1 MNLPHWIQVY
11 FPFGEHNWWLSALVA
26 SLPII
31 VLFSLMAGFRVKPHW
46 SALCAAITAV
56 VVANLA
62 FTMPWS
68 LAGASFLFGVGTG
81 LMNIIWIV
89 VAAVYLYDISVSTG
103 DFEIM
108 KSSVGGITA
117 DRRLQLLLVA
127 FCFGAFIEGCAGFG
141 SPVAI
146 AGAFMIGLGF
156 KPFHAAALNLI
167 ANTAPVA
174 WGAIGT
180 PVHMLTTVTGLP
192 EADMNAM
199 IGRILPITAVIVPF
213 WLVRAMVPWKETF
226 EVLPAILVV
235 GVSFASMQFFW
246 SNRMDANLVDITAG
260 LFSLLCAVVF
270 LLFWKPKR
278 VWRFEGDEV
287 VVAKGATLG
296 VPSVS
301 GASPAADAR
310 PSGQG
315 TLEAVVLALATVG
328 PLVAMAIKF
337 LPTISMPTTFSF
349 WVFVVSALVLAVSV
363 WKVVRWGHRRYI
375 TILEIVA
382 VPAVWIALVMIFR
395 GGNVNVL
402 YVAIAVAVF
411 ALLMVGFSAGE
422 VTRAWMPFAVLSVF
436 VLCWGLAPIKTWM
449 NVHTTPG
456 WNDVTM
462 KDGKPVLDKA
472 GKPVTNKGF
481 ITPLHNLIS
490 RDKPVV
496 TPDPKTGKLPAE
508 GAVFPFIWLSAT
520 GTGCFLAAIV
530 GGLIRGVNPIKL
542 IQIFG
547 HTLFRMR
554 WAVLAISCMLGLG
567 FVTRYSGTDAVLGLA
582 FTHTG
587 WFYPFFGTFLGWLG
601 VALTGSDT
609 SSNALFGSL
618 QKITA
623 QQLGLDP
630 VLMTAANSAGGVMG
644 KMVDAQSITVATAAT
659 NQIGNEGIIF
669 RFVVWHSIALG
680 TIVGLIV
687 MFYAYVVPNLVP
699 HGVKLLSQ

>member
-1 MNLPHWIQVY
+1 MQPWTQVY
-11 FPFGEHNWWLSALVA
+11 FPFGEHLWWLSALVA
-26 SLPII
+26 ALPII
-31 VLFSLMAGFRVKPHW
+31 VLFTLMAGFRVKPHW
-46 SALCAAITAV
+46 SALAGAITAV
-56 VVANLA
+56 LVAHYA
-62 FTMPWS
+62 FTMPFN
-68 LAGASFLFGVGTG
+68 LAGGSFLYGVATG
-81 LMNIIWIV
+81 LMNIVWIV

-108 KSSVGGITA
+108 KSSVGGITS

-180 PVHMLTTVTGLP
+180 PVHMLATVTQLP

-199 IGRILPITAVIVPF
+199 IGRILPITAIIVPF
-213 WLVRAMVPWKETF
+213 WLVRAMVGWKETF

-235 GVSFASMQFFW
+235 GASFASMQWFW
-246 SNRMDANLVDITAG
+246 SNKMDSNLVDITAG
-260 LFSLLCAVVF
+260 LFSLLCTVGF

-278 VWRFEGDEV
+278 IWRFENEDAPAAAGGLP
-287 VVAKGATLG
+287 A
-296 VPSVS
+296 VS
-301 GASPAADAR
+301 GGSTGSPAVHA
-310 PSGQG
+310 
-315 TLEAVVLALATVG
+315 
-328 PLVAMAIKF
+328 
-337 LPTISMPTTFSF
+337 
-349 WVFVVSALVLAVSV
+349 
-363 WKVVRWGHRRYI
+363 H
-375 TILEIVA
+375 
-382 VPAVWIALVMIFR
+382 
-395 GGNVNVL
+395 
-402 YVAIAVAVF
+402 
-411 ALLMVGFSAGE
+411 SAGK
-422 VTRAWMPFAVLSVF
+422 TLQAWLPYLILSVF
-436 VLCWGLAPIKTWM
+436 VFLWGYQPVKNWM
-449 NVHTTPG
+449 NIHTTPSFR
-456 WNDVTM
+456 TAE
-462 KDGKPVLDKA
+462 GKPRGGWD
-472 GKPVTNKGF
+472 
-481 ITPLHNLIS
+481 TPLHNKVS

-496 TPDPKTGKLPAE
+496 AKPTPE
-508 GAVFPFIWLSAT
+508 GARFAFIWLSAT

-530 GGLIRGVNPIKL
+530 GGLIRGVSPVKL
-542 IQIFG
+542 IRIFG
-547 HTLFRMR
+547 HTLYRMR
-554 WAVLAISCMLGLG
+554 FAVLAISCMLGLG

-630 VLMTAANSAGGVMG
+630 ILMTSANSAGGVMG
-644 KMVDAQSITVATAAT
+644 KMVDAQSICVATAAT
-659 NQIGNEGIIF
+659 NQVGNEGMIF

-687 MFYAYVVPNLVP
+687 MFYAYVAPHLVP

>member
-1 MNLPHWIQVY
+1 MPAWTQIY
-11 FPFGEHNWWLSALVA
+11 DPFGHWWLSALVA
-26 SLPII
+26 ALPII

-46 SALCAAITAV
+46 SALAGAATAV
-56 VVANLA
+56 LVAHYA

-68 LAGASFLFGVGTG
+68 LAGGSFLYGVSTG
-81 LMNIIWIV
+81 ILNIVWIV
-89 VAAVYLYDISVSTG
+89 VAAVYLYDIAVSTG

-108 KSSVGGITA
+108 KSSVAGITA

-180 PVHMLTTVTGLP
+180 PVHMLATVTQMP

-199 IGRILPITAVIVPF
+199 IGRILPITALIVPF
-213 WLVRAMVPWKETF
+213 WLVRAMVSWKETF
-226 EVLPAILVV
+226 EVFPAILVV

-246 SNRMDANLVDITAG
+246 SNRMDSNLVDITAG
-260 LFSLLCAVVF
+260 LFSLLCTVVF
-270 LLFWKPKR
+270 LLFWKPKKI
-278 VWRFEGDEV
+278 WRFEDEGGHIMV
-287 VVAKGATLG
+287 TSAGKS

-301 GASPAADAR
+301 GG
-310 PSGQG
+310 SGPEVHSYSFGQ
-315 TLEAVVLALATVG
+315 TFKAWL
-328 PLVAMAIKF
+328 PF
-337 LPTISMPTTFSF
+337 LI
-349 WVFVVSALVLAVSV
+349 
-363 WKVVRWGHRRYI
+363 
-375 TILEIVA
+375 
-382 VPAVWIALVMIFR
+382 
-395 GGNVNVL
+395 
-402 YVAIAVAVF
+402 
-411 ALLMVGFSAGE
+411 
-422 VTRAWMPFAVLSVF
+422 LSVF
-436 VLCWGLAPIKTWM
+436 VFLWGTKTIKTWM
-449 NVHTTPG
+449 NVHTTPAWAVRDAG
-456 WNDVTM
+456 GNVVYGP
-462 KDGKPVLDKA
+462 DGKPKLNS
-472 GKPVTNKGF
+472 GWNTPIHNK
-481 ITPLHNLIS
+481 IS

-496 TPDPKTGKLPAE
+496 PKPTPE
-508 GAVFPFIWLSAT
+508 GAKFAFIWLSAT
-520 GTGCFLAAIV
+520 GTGCFLAAIL
-530 GGLIRGVNPIKL
+530 GGLIRGVNPVKL
-542 IQIFG
+542 LTIFG

-554 WAVLAISCMLGLG
+554 WAVIAISAMLGLG
-567 FVTRYSGTDAVLGLA
+567 FVTRYSGSDAVLGLA

-644 KMVDAQSITVATAAT
+644 KMVDAQSICVATAAT
-659 NQIGNEGIIF
+659 NQVGNEGFIF

-680 TIVGLIV
+680 AIVGVIV
-687 MFYAYVVPNLVP
+687 MFYAYVAPHLVP

>member
-1 MNLPHWIQVY
+1 MPTWIQVY
-11 FPFGEHNWWLSALVA
+11 DPFGHWWLSALVA
-26 SLPII
+26 ALPIV
-31 VLFSLMAGFRVKPHW
+31 VLFTLMAGFRVKPHW
-46 SALCAAITAV
+46 SALAGAGTAV
-56 VVANLA
+56 LVAHFA

-68 LAGASFLFGVGTG
+68 LAGGSFLYGVSTG
-81 LMNIIWIV
+81 ILNIVWIV
-89 VAAVYLYDISVSTG
+89 VAAVYLYDIAVSTG

-108 KSSVGGITA
+108 KSSVAGITA

-180 PVHMLTTVTGLP
+180 PVHMLATVTQMP

-199 IGRILPITAVIVPF
+199 IGRILPITALIVPF
-213 WLVRAMVPWKETF
+213 WLVRAMVSWKETF
-226 EVLPAILVV
+226 EVFPAILVV
-235 GVSFASMQFFW
+235 GISFASMQFFW
-246 SNRMDANLVDITAG
+246 SNKMDSNLVDITAG
-260 LFSLLCAVVF
+260 LFSLLCTVLF
-270 LLFWKPKR
+270 LLFWKPKKI
-278 VWRFEGDEV
+278 WRFEEDGGPVAV
-287 VVAKGATLG
+287 VSAGRG

-301 GASPAADAR
+301 GG
-310 PSGQG
+310 SGPEIHSYSFGQ
-315 TLEAVVLALATVG
+315 TFKAWL
-328 PLVAMAIKF
+328 PF
-337 LPTISMPTTFSF
+337 LI
-349 WVFVVSALVLAVSV
+349 
-363 WKVVRWGHRRYI
+363 
-375 TILEIVA
+375 
-382 VPAVWIALVMIFR
+382 
-395 GGNVNVL
+395 
-402 YVAIAVAVF
+402 
-411 ALLMVGFSAGE
+411 
-422 VTRAWMPFAVLSVF
+422 LSVF
-436 VLCWGLAPIKTWM
+436 VFLWGYKPVKTWM
-449 NVHTTPG
+449 NVHTTPAFL
-456 WNDVTM
+456 TA
-462 KDGKPVLDKA
+462 DGKPR
-472 GKPVTNKGF
+472 GGWETPIHNK
-481 ITPLHNLIS
+481 IS

-496 TPDPKTGKLPAE
+496 AKPTPE
-508 GAVFPFIWLSAT
+508 GAKFPFIWLSAT
-520 GTGCFLAAIV
+520 GTGCFLAAII
-530 GGLIRGVNPIKL
+530 GGLIRGVNPVKL
-542 IQIFG
+542 LTIFG

-554 WAVLAISCMLGLG
+554 WAVIAISAMLGLG
-567 FVTRYSGTDAVLGLA
+567 FVTRYSGSDAVLGLA

-644 KMVDAQSITVATAAT
+644 KMVDAQSICVATAAT
-659 NQIGNEGIIF
+659 NQVGNEGFIF

-680 TIVGLIV
+680 AIVGIIV
-687 MFYAYVVPNLVP
+687 MIYAYVPWAQKLVP